1 MYSTDKQS
9 PFQKGMNPIDIAG
22 MGGQRYKDFITAT
35 TAPAPQAYS
44 DAMRLRDEN
53 RNFDTRLLEYKN
65 QQQEQKLLLEDQQKR
80 QQELQQIVNQG
91 IPVVQSLVAR
101 IANKGYVDD
110 DNVDVSQTMGSED
123 FITQREQPLSVSRGD
138 EPGFT
143 EPPPA
148 MELMPPQQ
156 LLKGSSE
163 GEWEDIAKKQR
174 KPYNTLK
181 RQLEQKKKE
190 YPNVSEDVLI
200 KLIKEEK
207 KPVPK
212 QKGRPKKDIIPSV
225 SAQTMEEKES
235 LPLETKSILKINKS
249 SKMKPKKAK
258 RIFEGDMNINEEK
271 SRWNPIETR
280 NNPYI

>member
-1 MYSTDKQS
+1 MKNGLLLTLKQLIKLGVIKLKKKRRRRVYSTDKQS

-35 TAPAPQAYS
+35 SSPSPQAYS

-80 QQELQQIVNQG
+80 QQELQQTVNQG

-110 DNVDVSQTMGSED
+110 DNVDVSQTFGSED
-123 FITQREQPLSVSRGD
+123 FITQRD
-138 EPGFT
+138 

-148 MELMPPQQ
+148 MGLMSPPPTSELMYQDIIESLTPKEPPQQ

-163 GEWEDIAKKQR
+163 SEWEDI
-174 KPYNTLK
+174 P
-181 RQLEQKKKE
+181 KKKE
-190 YPNVSEDVLI
+190 SNPKRYI
-200 KLIKEEK
+200 TKKLKEEIEN
-207 KPVPK
+207 K
-212 QKGRPKKDIIPSV
+212 QKLYPQLSK
-225 SAQTMEEKES
+225 EEIKN
-235 LPLETKSILKINKS
+235 LVLMETKSAPKVKRL
-249 SKMKPKKAK
+249 KPKK
-258 RIFEGDMNINEEK
+258 RLEGELVFTDEL
-271 SRWNPIETR
+271 
-280 NNPYI
+280 